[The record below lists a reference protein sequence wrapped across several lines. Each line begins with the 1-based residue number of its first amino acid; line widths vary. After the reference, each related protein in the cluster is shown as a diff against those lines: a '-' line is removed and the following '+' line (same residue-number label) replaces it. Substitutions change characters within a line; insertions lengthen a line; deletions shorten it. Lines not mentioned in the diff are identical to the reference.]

1 MTGNLSL
8 RREKIQMM
16 KWMSNLKPSGESGY
30 EDGDE
35 VNLVPWLSTEV
46 RATAG

>member
-1 MTGNLSL
+1 M
-8 RREKIQMM
+8 K
-16 KWMSNLKPSGESGY
+16 KWMSNLKPDIMSSGESGY

-35 VNLVPWLSTEV
+35 VILVPWLSTEV